1 MPKVV
6 GRQLEEVKTELM
18 GLGLMPEI
26 TYKETDEYEAGLIL
40 ECNIGIGQMVDSKT
54 DIVLTVS
61 AGASG
66 VEVPKVTGVSTAQG
80 VSELEQK
87 GFVVNRT
94 ESYDAEV
101 PKGNII
107 SQTPEG
113 GTKAPSGSAVTIKTV
128 SYTHLRAHET

>member
-1 MPKVV
+1 M
-6 GRQLEEVKTELM
+6 
-18 GLGLMPEI
+18 
-26 TYKETDEYEAGLIL
+26 
-40 ECNIGIGQMVDSKT
+40 
-54 DIVLTVS
+54 
-61 AGASG
+61 
-66 VEVPKVTGVSTAQG
+66 PKVTGVSTAQG

-113 GTKAPSGSAVTIKTV
+113 GTKAPSGSAVTIKISLGAEDTKVRVPNLIAISEMDAMASITESGLVVGSVTEVNNEDPALNGLVCYQSYSVGSYVEPGTAIDLQV
-128 SYTHLRAHET
+128 SI